1 MIYFEQRAIFSKHLK
16 FKFYSETEEWKF
28 KEPNNSLSTTAYMIV
43 KAENFTVLEQGV
55 KQNRNKTFLLH

>member
-43 KAENFTVLEQGV
+43 KAENFTVLVQGKTEQ
-55 KQNRNKTFLLH
+55 K